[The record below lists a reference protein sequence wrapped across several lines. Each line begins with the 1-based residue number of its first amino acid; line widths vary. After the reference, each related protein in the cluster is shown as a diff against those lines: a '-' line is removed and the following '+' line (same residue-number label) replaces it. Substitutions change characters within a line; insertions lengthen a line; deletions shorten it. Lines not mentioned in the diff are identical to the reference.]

1 MNIESLKY
9 FLSVE
14 KYNSFSLAAEEL
26 CISQSSLSKHIKKL
40 ESELNCV
47 LFERCTR
54 HVKLTDAGISLK
66 KYAINIVSNYDE
78 LILDLN
84 KFTSS
89 FPKLS
94 IGYIPVINQYNI
106 AKLIVSF
113 KNTVTDLQLTFHEGE
128 HADILNLLFSQKID
142 FAFLRSDTLDY
153 SNLYITPLAQDE
165 LVLIV
170 PKSHPLSNVLIVP
183 KSHPLS
189 KRKYVSISELSNE
202 SFISLGK
209 NSGVYDFFVSECM
222 KASFEPN
229 VVCFNSRIEN
239 IIGLVSAGKG
249 ISPLMRKSV
258 ECFDKKNISIVLL
271 KEKIYSTLSLVH
283 LKDKNSSKVEKDFKK
298 FLINNIQ
305 KKNIIK

>member
-1 MNIESLKY
+1 MNIESFKY

-40 ESELNCV
+40 ENELNCV

-54 HVKLTDAGISLK
+54 HVNLTDAGITLK
-66 KYAINIVSNYDE
+66 KYALNIVTNYDE
-78 LILDLN
+78 LLIDIN

-89 FPKLS
+89 SPKLS

-106 AKLIVSF
+106 ANLIGSF
-113 KNTVTDLQLTFHEGE
+113 KNKVTDLQLNFHEGE
-128 HADILNLLFSQKID
+128 HADILNLLLSQKID
-142 FAFLRSDTLDY
+142 FAFLRSDTLNS
-153 SNLYITPLAQDE
+153 SNLDITPLAQDE

-170 PKSHPLSNVLIVP
+170 S

-189 KRKYVSISELSNE
+189 KRKYVSISELSKE

-209 NSGVYDFFVSECM
+209 NSGVYDFFVSECL

-229 VVCFNSRIEN
+229 IVCFNSRIEN
-239 IIGLVSAGKG
+239 IIGLVSAGVG
-249 ISPLMRKSV
+249 ISPLMRKAV
-258 ECFDKKNISIVLL
+258 ECFDKKDISIVLL
-271 KEKIYSTLSLVH
+271 KEKIHSNLCLVH
-283 LKDKNSSKVEKDFKK
+283 LKNKKLSKVENSFKDFLSKY
-298 FLINNIQ
+298 
-305 KKNIIK
+305 